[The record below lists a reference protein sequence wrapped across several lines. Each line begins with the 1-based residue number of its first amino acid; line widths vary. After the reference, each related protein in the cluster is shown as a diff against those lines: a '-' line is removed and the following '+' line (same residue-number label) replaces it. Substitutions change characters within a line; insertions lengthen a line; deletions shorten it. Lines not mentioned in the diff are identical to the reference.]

1 MWGWRAC
8 GEQVGGLSC
17 RACDLA
23 GVGGEMGWDSCFQRG
38 ALWLQRLEGTRAKM
52 LVPWARPGWG
62 WVAQPGRSREAFTSS
77 PREAGHEGDVTV
89 GESAVSGMRKQ
100 PMDFA
105 TGATHARTVEVWGKR
120 SLR

>member
-1 MWGWRAC
+1 MGSSWR
-8 GEQVGGLSC
+8 G
-17 RACDLA
+17 RDA
-23 GVGGEMGWDSCFQRG
+23 GPPTWQELEGRWDWDSCFQRG
-38 ALWLQRLEGTRAKM
+38 ALWLQRLEGTRTKT